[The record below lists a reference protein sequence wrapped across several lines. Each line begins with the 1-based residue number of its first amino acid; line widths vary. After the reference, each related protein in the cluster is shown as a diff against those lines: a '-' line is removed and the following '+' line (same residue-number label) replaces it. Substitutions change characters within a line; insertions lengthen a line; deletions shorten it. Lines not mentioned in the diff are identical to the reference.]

1 MTEQPTSENLVE
13 RGIEAAKAG
22 KPRLAR
28 VMLRQALRQDARND
42 TAWYW
47 LATVEENPEKRRA
60 YLEVALKINPKNAEA
75 RQRLS
80 ELGPARDHLAGEA
93 APGAKARRR
102 DPAMRLAWALVIAGG
117 IVLGILTAVVL
128 VARPDAV
135 PFLFPPTATPTHTP
149 TATYTPSLTPT
160 PTHTPT
166 ITPSPTATATP
177 TLTPSATPTVTP
189 TPPGVGRILYTSERD
204 GDFEIYL
211 MDEDGVEVTKLTDND
226 ADEFSP
232 RFSPDRQRIAFVSDR
247 DGDMEIFIMGIDGT
261 NAVQLTNNDVEDH
274 YPAWSPDGR
283 MLAFYSK
290 RDGGNGELYL
300 TAVNIDYSR
309 RLTENDAADYYT
321 AWYPGPAIA
330 FASNRDDNS
339 GRFQLYTMS
348 ASGSDVEQLTESGD
362 VNWYPA
368 WSPTCAEDSESAPP
382 CRIAWVAMDPATNAF
397 QVFAMDLDGFNVM
410 QVTATEAFHSYPV
423 WSPDGSQLAFT
434 SDRNGSQD
442 IYVVEANCP
451 EDPADCEAT
460 VVQLTSDPAP
470 ELVADWALLPR

>member
-13 RGIEAAKAG
+13 RGIEATKAG

-28 VMLRQALRQDARND
+28 LMLRQALRQDARND

-80 ELGPARDHLAGEA
+80 ELGPAGNHVAGEA
-93 APGAKARRR
+93 APDAQARRR

-211 MDEDGVEVTKLTDND
+211 MDEDGVEVAKLTDND

-232 RFSPDRQRIAFVSDR
+232 GSART
-247 DGDMEIFIMGIDGT
+247 G
-261 NAVQLTNNDVEDH
+261 
-274 YPAWSPDGR
+274 
-283 MLAFYSK
+283 
-290 RDGGNGELYL
+290 
-300 TAVNIDYSR
+300 
-309 RLTENDAADYYT
+309 
-321 AWYPGPAIA
+321 
-330 FASNRDDNS
+330 
-339 GRFQLYTMS
+339 S
-348 ASGSDVEQLTESGD
+348 ASPLS
-362 VNWYPA
+362 
-368 WSPTCAEDSESAPP
+368 
-382 CRIAWVAMDPATNAF
+382 R
-397 QVFAMDLDGFNVM
+397 
-410 QVTATEAFHSYPV
+410 TATAIWKS
-423 WSPDGSQLAFT
+423 SS
-434 SDRNGSQD
+434 
-442 IYVVEANCP
+442 
-451 EDPADCEAT
+451 
-460 VVQLTSDPAP
+460 
-470 ELVADWALLPR
+470 WASTGQTPCS